1 MSLLLLLAFE
11 CLRLMI
17 CLLIKWF
24 GLELQ
29 AFEHRDEK
37 PCNVSLIDSL
47 VLLLLFVHLFSF
59 VEARRKKNY
68 CISVL
73 DQWIQTLG

>member
-47 VLLLLFVHLFSF
+47 VLLLFVHLFSF
-59 VEARRKKNY
+59 VESRRKKGY

>member
-37 PCNVSLIDSL
+37 LCNVSLIDSRFFFC
-47 VLLLLFVHLFSF
+47 FVHLFSF
-59 VEARRKKNY
+59 VEARRKKCY

>member
-1 MSLLLLLAFE
+1 MFE
-11 CLRLMI
+11 INDLPSHQVVLSRTAS
-17 CLLIKWF
+17 IK
-24 GLELQ
+24 
-29 AFEHRDEK
+29 HRDEK

-59 VEARRKKNY
+59 VESRRKKCY